1 MVESTR
7 PDGEVTNIGS
17 FDHEEGLRG
26 SFMFASACVATM
38 DLEDL
43 VDLEL
48 TIVRVGEFQISGEE
62 NNSLTIKDLRS
73 ESSM

>member
-26 SFMFASACVATM
+26 RFMFASACVTTM
-38 DLEDL
+38 ELEDL

-48 TIVRVGEFQISGEE
+48 TIVRV
-62 NNSLTIKDLRS
+62 
-73 ESSM
+73 